1 MMKATLM
8 MEQARIKEENKAVK
22 AQKEMKAKVL
32 EAGLDFPKTEEQ
44 LIEVAVTLDLTA
56 EQVDSLIEEMNYS
69 NIK

>member
-1 MMKATLM
+1 

-56 EQVDSLIEEMNYS
+56 EQTDSLIEEMNYS

>member
-32 EAGLDFPKTEEQ
+32 EAGLDFPQTEEQ

-56 EQVDSLIEEMNYS
+56 EQVDSLIEEMKYS

>member
-8 MEQARIKEENKAVK
+8 MEQARNKEANKAIK

-32 EAGLDFPKTEEQ
+32 EAGFDFPKTEEQ
-44 LIEVAVTLDLTA
+44 IIEVAVALDLTA
-56 EQVDSLIEEMNYS
+56 EQVDSLIEEMKYS